1 MGRTASETKR
11 KAHPKMFTHG
21 NRNPVAPGEVPT
33 PGPMA
38 ADPAA
43 AGTDTA
49 AGPSAGPR
57 EVPSGPPAEAPP
69 VVAIPHTRTAQ
80 TWFSL
85 SAGMV
90 MLVVVL
96 VFILQNLHSVK
107 VHFLWATWTIP
118 LAVDLL
124 LATVLGGLIMFT
136 VGSVRIV
143 QLRRLARR
151 NLAAAAPG
159 RPTGRGPVG

>member
-1 MGRTASETKR
+1 M
-11 KAHPKMFTHG
+11 
-21 NRNPVAPGEVPT
+21 
-33 PGPMA
+33 
-38 ADPAA
+38 
-43 AGTDTA
+43 
-49 AGPSAGPR
+49 
-57 EVPSGPPAEAPP
+57 
-69 VVAIPHTRTAQ
+69 AIPHTRTAQ